1 MIRFQRSVD
10 SPYSSAAV
18 ALVFL
23 LIISIVLAPGSLSG
37 SALLSML
44 PFAAILAVAAIG
56 QTLVIQQGGIDL
68 SVPGAISLGAVVV
81 TYVSNGRDDR
91 MIVAVVAAVLAL
103 AVAGALTG
111 LVIAWLRVTPLVV
124 TLAMNAL
131 LLGSVLALTGGS
143 STVAAPASL
152 SSFALGRPLGI
163 PSTVIVAVI
172 AVAIAAIVTTKTAFG
187 RRFIAN
193 GVNARAALTAGIAVK
208 RYTVLTY
215 VAANL
220 AYAIAGIMLAG
231 FLGTPSLF
239 SGNTYLLPTI
249 AAVVVGG
256 TSLVGGKGSVVA
268 SAFGA
273 LFLIQLQQVISAL
286 GAPTSVQ
293 FIVQG
298 AVIGFAIG
306 LRYLLRS
313 IRRAPVT
320 AK

>member
-1 MIRFQRSVD
+1 MNGIRRTID
-10 SPYSSAAV
+10 SPYSSAGI

-23 LIISIVLAPGSLSG
+23 LVLSVALAPGSLSG

-44 PFAAILAVAAIG
+44 PFAAILAVAAVG

-81 TYVSNGRDDR
+81 TYVANGDDDR
-91 MIVAVVAAVLAL
+91 MLLGLLL
-103 AVAGALTG
+103 AVASLAAAGVITG
-111 LVIAWLRVTPLVV
+111 LVVAWLRVSALVV

-131 LLGSVLALTGGS
+131 LLGAVLALTGGS
-143 STVAAPASL
+143 STVAAPTSL
-152 SSFALGRPLGI
+152 SSLTLGR
-163 PSTVIVAVI
+163 TVGVPNTVLI
-172 AVAIAAIVTTKTAFG
+172 AVAVVAVAAVVTTRTPFG

-193 GVNARAALTAGIAVK
+193 GVNSRAAHTAGIPTK
-208 RYTVLTY
+208 RYAVLTY
-215 VAANL
+215 VSANVS
-220 AYAIAGIMLAG
+220 YAIAGVMLAG

-256 TSLVGGKGSVVA
+256 TSLLGGRGSVVA

-298 AVIGFAIG
+298 GVIGLAIA
-306 LRYLLRS
+306 LRYALKLR
-313 IRRAPVT
+313 RRAV
-320 AK
+320 AVG